1 MKRKL
6 FLYPI
11 LLSFGL
17 FSTDIFAQ
25 TDTTGSATEQQL
37 LNGEEESPKNIDAQ
51 DKPSFRDRLFFGGN
65 FGLQF
70 GSITNIDISPL
81 VGYRITPRFSAGLGI
96 TYQYIRYNDFD
107 YNTSVYGGRVFSR
120 FIVTGPNAPT
130 NVFIHAEYEML
141 NGDVINP
148 NTLLIE
154 KDWVPGAFAGLGF
167 IQGIGGR
174 AAFGLT
180 VLYNFL
186 YDPERSFYGSPWVVR
201 AGFTF

>member
-1 MKRKL
+1 MKRK
-6 FLYPI
+6 I
-11 LLSFGL
+11 LLSLICLSLVF
-17 FSTDIFAQ
+17 FSTNVFAQ
-25 TDTTGSATEQQL
+25 TDTTDSVTEQQL
-37 LNGEEESPKNIDAQ
+37 LNGEEETTAASDTQ

-70 GSITNIDISPL
+70 GNVTNIDISPL
-81 VGYRITPRFSAGLGI
+81 VGYRITPKFSAGLGI

-107 YNTSVYGGRVFSR
+107 YNTSVYGGRLFSR

-130 NVFIHAEYEML
+130 NVFIHAEYEIL